1 MMKIYTLLLL
11 AIFLQPFCIYF
22 ALYAKAKYSSENKP
36 INQLVLGVT
45 PSLAYLSADD
55 FWGSFVLL
63 FIVTAGSLLLSLLLN
78 LRYVMTRKV
87 NTSTILTSIVSFLL
101 VFGFFYWLIGH
112 FIVENWYETFLPSFY
127 FLGLLVSV
135 FIIKIIEKKRQ
146 IEDGLSN
153 MLVLALCVAASVISA
168 FGDAFLLCTCINIF
182 LLIPIGG
189 AIISSDVD
197 KTSAGGIA
205 FFYGYVFIMSLPLS
219 GLLYLA
225 LSSS

>member
-1 MMKIYTLLLL
+1 MKIYTLLLL

-22 ALYAKAKYSSENKP
+22 ALYAKAKYSSENKS

-63 FIVTAGSLLLSLLLN
+63 FIITIVSLFLSLSLN
-78 LRYVMTRKV
+78 FKYVMTRKI

-101 VFGFFYWLIGH
+101 AFGFFYWLIGH
-112 FIVENWYETFLPSFY
+112 FIVENWYETFWPSFY
-127 FLGLLVSV
+127 FFGLLVSV

-146 IEDGLSN
+146 IKDGLSN
-153 MLVLALCVAASVISA
+153 MLVLALCIAASVISA
-168 FGDAFLLCTCINIF
+168 FGDAFILCTFINIL

-189 AIISSDVD
+189 AIVSSGVD

-205 FFYGYVFIMSLPLS
+205 FFYGYVFILSLPLS
-219 GLLYLA
+219 GLLYIA